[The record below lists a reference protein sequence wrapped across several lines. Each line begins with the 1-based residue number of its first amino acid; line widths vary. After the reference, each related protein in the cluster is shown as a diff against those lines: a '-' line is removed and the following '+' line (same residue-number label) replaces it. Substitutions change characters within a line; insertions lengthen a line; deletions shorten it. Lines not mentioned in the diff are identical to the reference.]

1 MEVPRLGFKVEQQMQ
16 AYATAMVTLDP
27 NSICDLSHSLQ
38 QCRILYPLSEARD
51 QTHILISTSQ
61 VLNPQSLMGTPC
73 HSNIFSTLPCLSHNF
88 KLNLKFQMRE
98 GEICLTI
105 PIHCLSRTVENC

>member
-16 AYATAMVTLDP
+16 AYATAMATLDP

-61 VLNPQSLMGTPC
+61 VLNP
-73 HSNIFSTLPCLSHNF
+73 LSHNVNSRFYDF
-88 KLNLKFQMRE
+88 KVFAHMLYLLLGIYLF
-98 GEICLTI
+98 LDF
-105 PIHCLSRTVENC
+105 